1 MKENSIPKK
10 FILEFINQKNYIKP
24 DGKIISL
31 SQEKNGFNN
40 LKEYYE
46 NDDYYIAK
54 IKKKKNKN

>member
-40 LKEYYE
+40 LKEY
-46 NDDYYIAK
+46 
-54 IKKKKNKN
+54 